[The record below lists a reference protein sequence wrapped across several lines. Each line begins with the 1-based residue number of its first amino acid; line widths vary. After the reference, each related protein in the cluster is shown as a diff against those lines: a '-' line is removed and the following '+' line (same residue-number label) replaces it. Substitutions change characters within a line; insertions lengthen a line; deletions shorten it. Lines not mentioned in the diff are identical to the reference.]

1 MAFGR
6 VRSVCPCSESVAAS
20 AATGPVRPRQS
31 RRLPFLGLRPWPA
44 GVAGRTPVARCRAG
58 YRNVTPRSRAGGNGR
73 RADRPGDPGPFG
85 NVLYRLLRAETY
97 KAGLPMRNAF
107 MDKRR
112 RAGVRFRSLS
122 PHATRKPDGQEQQGA
137 VADARHSAWCVS
149 QSHAEFRGCEAK
161 KARIRQQIDYARMHD
176 NTHREAGLRIAL
188 QRIEAHCTDAS
199 LLRKHEENIRKKE
212 QEVEE
217 RREELLEAQAS
228 GKEDKIRSKARKLR
242 KAQRELAEAR
252 RSCRGRREQRE
263 PDASPFASAGG
274 TWSPRG
280 RTPSALDRMV
290 CLAAGAWTGVA
301 ARAGSGAPEMTRI
314 SASQPPDRCLR

>member
-1 MAFGR
+1 MARNNKALSLMLATLLG
-6 VRSVCPCSESVAAS
+6 VS
-20 AATGPVRPRQS
+20 A
-31 RRLPFLGLRPWPA
+31 
-44 GVAGRTPVARCRAG
+44 
-58 YRNVTPRSRAGGNGR
+58 
-73 RADRPGDPGPFG
+73 
-85 NVLYRLLRAETY
+85 
-97 KAGLPMRNAF
+97 
-107 MDKRR
+107 
-112 RAGVRFRSLS
+112 
-122 PHATRKPDGQEQQGA
+122 
-137 VADARHSAWCVS
+137 

-252 RSCRGRREQRE
+252 SELQG
-263 PDASPFASAGG
+263 
-274 TWSPRG
+274 
-280 RTPSALDRMV
+280 
-290 CLAAGAWTGVA
+290 
-301 ARAGSGAPEMTRI
+301 
-314 SASQPPDRCLR
+314 